1 MLNSITVDDVV
12 TVSADATHFS
22 ISINYNESHSSLW
35 GSGGANVLI
44 LMDKG
49 YAVGSDKWFSEIPY
63 FGYRLGGEF
72 LEVAL
77 ARYNASNKLGVMVM
91 ANI

>member
-1 MLNSITVDDVV
+1 MIG
-12 TVSADATHFS
+12 
-22 ISINYNESHSSLW
+22 IGGSSM
-35 GSGGANVLI
+35 SGLAEM

-49 YAVGSDKWFSEIPY
+49 YSVGSDKWFSDIPY
-63 FGYRLGGEF
+63 FGYRSGGEF
-72 LEVAL
+72 LEAAL